1 MTVSK
6 HLKNHFIPN
15 FEVRSTLLMSALV
28 LGAAAAAHAQSTAP
42 MPADSGSPAKQM
54 SPSVSPPAK
63 STAAPAKA
71 STKEVDAAFARADV
85 NKDGK
90 LDKKETES
98 MPLVAERFERLDS
111 NADGF
116 LSREEFGKA
125 AGS

>member
-1 MTVSK
+1 MTASK

-15 FEVRSTLLMSALV
+15 FEVRSALLISALV
-28 LGAAAAAHAQSTAP
+28 LGAGTTVHAQSTAP
-42 MPADSGSPAKQM
+42 VPADSGSPAKQM
-54 SPSVSPPAK
+54 SPPAK
-63 STAAPAKA
+63 SMAAPAKA
-71 STKEVDAAFARADV
+71 SAKDIDAAFVRADA

-90 LDKKETES
+90 LDKKEAEN
-98 MPLVAERFERLDS
+98 MPLIAERFEQLDT

>member
-15 FEVRSTLLMSALV
+15 FEVRSALLISALV
-28 LGAAAAAHAQSTAP
+28 LGAATTVHAQSTAP

-54 SPSVSPPAK
+54 SP
-63 STAAPAKA
+63 PAKA
-71 STKEVDAAFARADV
+71 SAKDIDAAFMRADT

-90 LDKKETES
+90 LDKKEAES
-98 MPLVAERFERLDS
+98 MPAIAERFDQLDS
-111 NADGF
+111 NGDGF

>member
-15 FEVRSTLLMSALV
+15 FEVRSALLVSAFV
-28 LGAAAAAHAQSTAP
+28 LGAATTAQAQSNAP
-42 MPADSGSPAKQM
+42 MASDSGSTANQ
-54 SPSVSPPAK
+54 VGPPAK
-63 STAAPAKA
+63 STAAPAAQAKTSA
-71 STKEVDAAFARADV
+71 KDIDAAFARADV

-90 LDKKETES
+90 LDKKEAES
-98 MPLVAERFERLDS
+98 MPQVAERFEQLDV